1 MTITNVFLVRHA
13 HSNYS
18 TDEWNRP
25 LSEKGRL
32 AIEALPKVFSKI
44 AINVVISSPY
54 RRAVETVEGI
64 NRNLAVILI
73 EDFKERT
80 ISLKKVDDFHGEVL
94 KAWVNPYYKLAGGE
108 SNKEAQTRGVTA
120 LQQIIRKYAGKNI
133 IIGTH
138 GNLMAL
144 ILNEFDSSF
153 DFHFWQ
159 RLTMPDVYQLTFK
172 NEELTSIKRV

>member
-64 NRNLAVILI
+64 NRNLEVILI

-80 ISLKKVDDFHGEVL
+80 ISLKKADDFHGEVL
-94 KAWVNPYYKLAGGE
+94 KAWVNPHYKLAGGE

-120 LQQIIRKYAGKNI
+120 LQ
-133 IIGTH
+133 
-138 GNLMAL
+138 
-144 ILNEFDSSF
+144 
-153 DFHFWQ
+153 
-159 RLTMPDVYQLTFK
+159 
-172 NEELTSIKRV
+172 

>member
-1 MTITNVFLVRHA
+1 M
-13 HSNYS
+13 
-18 TDEWNRP
+18 
-25 LSEKGRL
+25 
-32 AIEALPKVFSKI
+32 
-44 AINVVISSPY
+44 
-54 RRAVETVEGI
+54 
-64 NRNLAVILI
+64 
-73 EDFKERT
+73 
-80 ISLKKVDDFHGEVL
+80 
-94 KAWVNPYYKLAGGE
+94 
-108 SNKEAQTRGVTA
+108 TA